1 MFMFGGWDY
10 GYVLS
15 MVDSLVY
22 DRRYGG
28 FFDIITNFT
37 VKELLEIFNVI
48 RNKENEKNLNQAVS
62 ENNQDS
68 VEVPTGEL
76 SQEMMDF
83 LMNG

>member
-48 RNKENEKNLNQAVS
+48 RNKENEDNLNQAVS
-62 ENNQDS
+62 ESNQGG